1 MLRISFSQNM
11 VTKEE
16 SRKNRQFTFKK
27 TISAKRIRNPTCLI
41 IIQKTSSQTTSKVYG
56 NKEAEEEEH
65 VEGYGG
71 EGHHT

>member
-1 MLRISFSQNM
+1 MVAKIESRQRNKRQSTFSQ
-11 VTKEE
+11 
-16 SRKNRQFTFKK
+16 
-27 TISAKRIRNPTCLI
+27 TISAKRFQNPTCLI

-56 NKEAEEEEH
+56 DKEAEEEEH